1 MTEATFWNLLG
12 GALRLEP
19 GVFGQAEA
27 LPTGL
32 RTALLVVLLAGFSTA
47 LGQSAVL
54 FINRI
59 KTGRFAVS
67 LAVAAVI
74 FAFTY
79 LFWTTS
85 ILLTARY
92 VFHSAA
98 DWRGVATAVGLGYAP
113 RVFGL
118 LVFTP
123 FFGVPVSV
131 LLSLWSL
138 LAILTGIGSVL
149 GLADWQA
156 LLCSVLGW
164 LMLQLLERTV
174 GRPVVGVAR
183 WLRRRAAGA
192 EVVTGWG
199 SLEALVNADLDV
211 DPKTHPGVNSAT
223 ATSVQPSAR
232 QKGQPE
238 QGEGEDGDR

>member
-1 MTEATFWNLLG
+1 MMTEATFWNLLD
-12 GALRLEP
+12 GALRLEA
-19 GVFGQAEA
+19 GAFQRAEA

-59 KTGRFAVS
+59 KLGRFAAS
-67 LAVAAVI
+67 LVVAAVI
-74 FAFTY
+74 FAFSY

-85 ILLTARY
+85 TLLLARY
-92 VFHSAA
+92 VFHSDAP
-98 DWRGVATAVGLGYAP
+98 WRTVATAVGLGYAP
-113 RVFGL
+113 RVFGF

-123 FFGVPVSV
+123 FFGIPVFV

-138 LAILTGIGSVL
+138 LAILTGVGSTL
-149 GLADWQA
+149 GLPEWQA

-164 LMLQLLERTV
+164 LGLQLLERTV

-192 EVVTGWG
+192 EVITGWRDLG
-199 SLEALVNADLDV
+199 ALIDRDSDTDGGLEVGAVA
-211 DPKTHPGVNSAT
+211 GR
-223 ATSVQPSAR
+223 TSTSEDAREEGRPS
-232 QKGQPE
+232 
-238 QGEGEDGDR
+238 DR

>member
-1 MTEATFWNLLG
+1 MPEATFWNLLN
-12 GALRLEP
+12 GALRLEAQ
-19 GVFGQAEA
+19 VFGQADA

-32 RTALLVVLLAGFSTA
+32 RIALLVVLLTGFSTA

-59 KTGRFAVS
+59 KLGRFAAS
-67 LAVAAVI
+67 LAIAAVI

-85 ILLTARY
+85 IFLIVRY
-92 VFHSAA
+92 VFHSDAV
-98 DWRGVATAVGLGYAP
+98 WRSVATAVGLGYAP

-118 LVFTP
+118 LVFMP
-123 FFGVPVSV
+123 FFGVPVFV

-138 LAILTGIGSVL
+138 LAILTGVSSVL
-149 GLADWQA
+149 GITEWQA
-156 LLCSVLGW
+156 LLCSALGW
-164 LMLQLLERTV
+164 LMLQFLERTV

-192 EVVTGWG
+192 EVVTDWR
-199 SLEALVNADLDV
+199 SLEALMDKNPDADAATGRDIRL
-211 DPKTHPGVNSAT
+211 GSA
-223 ATSVQPSAR
+223 SA
-232 QKGQPE
+232 
-238 QGEGEDGDR
+238 QGECEEGGYGDR

>member
-1 MTEATFWNLLG
+1 MVKATFWNLLN
-12 GALRLEP
+12 GALELEP
-19 GVFGQAEA
+19 DVFRQAEA

-32 RTALLVVLLAGFSTA
+32 RTALLVVLLAGVSTA

-59 KTGRFAVS
+59 KVGRFAAS
-67 LAVAAVI
+67 LIVAAVI

-85 ILLTARY
+85 TLLIARY
-92 VFHSAA
+92 VFHSTAP
-98 DWRGVATAVGLGYAP
+98 WRGVAIAVGLGYAP

-118 LVFTP
+118 LVFMP
-123 FFGVPVSV
+123 FFGIPVFV

-138 LAILTGIGSVL
+138 LAILTGVGGVL
-149 GLADWQA
+149 GLPAWQA

-164 LMLQLLERTV
+164 LVLQLLERTV

-192 EVVTGWG
+192 EVVTGWRG
-199 SLEALVNADLDV
+199 LEALMDSDPNLDSV
-211 DPKTHPGVNSAT
+211 DPESAAHT
-223 ATSVQPSAR
+223 PAPQTSQQKPKEEREKGGRGAR
-232 QKGQPE
+232 
-238 QGEGEDGDR
+238 